1 MMKKEPTEPALRICH
16 ERRYHSLPVSIETY
30 RFDFGSGSYP
40 AWFSPDVKECSQ
52 ISPIYPHSHP
62 APEFIEMTE
71 GRLEAALDGEKFTLN
86 AGDILLV
93 SPYATHSAKFDTDNS
108 HGVFEYRY
116 MIFELSVFAG
126 CGKRVADII
135 DDLRRG
141 KARFRPVISGDSAKA
156 LSSLLDEAT
165 RHIRRHDATASDD
178 LALTSVLC
186 EILSTALDAGIEKPE
201 MKSRDISFIH
211 NVSSYIELNYKNP
224 LSTAKIS
231 SDLGYSVSWFCTAF
245 KRAFGKSFIEYLNEF
260 RVNYAASR
268 YIDSLLSLPEIASAA
283 GFSDY
288 NYFAKRFKKH
298 IGVTPSEFFRK

>member
-1 MMKKEPTEPALRICH
+1 
-16 ERRYHSLPVSIETY
+16 
-30 RFDFGSGSYP
+30 
-40 AWFSPDVKECSQ
+40 
-52 ISPIYPHSHP
+52 
-62 APEFIEMTE
+62 
-71 GRLEAALDGEKFTLN
+71 
-86 AGDILLV
+86 
-93 SPYATHSAKFDTDNS
+93 
-108 HGVFEYRY
+108 

-126 CGKRVADII
+126 CGKRVADIT

-165 RHIRRHDATASDD
+165 RHIRRHNATVSDD